1 MSGQRLGSNA
11 IIGDFYLRLEQAL
24 ATSWAPAVAMAVNS
38 DQESEEYAWLGMAPK
53 MREWVGGRQAKGL
66 RDNGIT
72 IRNKTFE
79 STLDIPIDWIRR
91 DKTGQI
97 LVRVNDLADRVA
109 AHPMSLLSTLMING
123 EATDCYDGQYFFDT
137 DHAEGDSGSQS
148 NDITVDIS
156 AVPVSNHGSITAP
169 SVGEMAAAIQSG
181 IQQILGFKDDTGE
194 PMNELA
200 REFLIMVPSTM
211 LNVALAAT
219 SSAFIDSG
227 DTNSLAAQQF
237 FRTRV
242 IPNVRLNSSW
252 TDRFAIFRTDGS
264 AKPFI
269 HQVEQNVMM
278 DVIGEG
284 SEHAFKH
291 NAYQYGV
298 KTIEN
303 VGYGF
308 WQMATLV
315 TLV

>member
-24 ATSWAPAVAMAVNS
+24 ATSWSPAIAMEINS
-38 DQESEEYAWLGMAPK
+38 DQESEEYAWLGMAPA

-79 STLDIPIDWIRR
+79 STLDIPIDWLRR

-97 LVRVNDLADRVA
+97 MVRVNDMADRVA
-109 AHPMSLLSTLMING
+109 AHPMSLLSTLMIAG
-123 EATDCYDGQYFFDT
+123 AATPCYDGEYFFDT
-137 DHAEGDSGSQS
+137 DHAEGSSGSQS

-156 AVPVSNHGSITAP
+156 AVPVGNHGSVTAP
-169 SVGEMAAAIQSG
+169 SVGEMAASIQNG
-181 IQQILGFKDDTGE
+181 IQQLLGIKDDVGE

-200 REFLIMVPSTM
+200 REFLIMVPSTL

-219 SSAFIDSG
+219 SSAFIDNG

-242 IPNVRLNSSW
+242 VPNVRLNASW
-252 TDRFAIFRTDGS
+252 SDRFAIFRTDGS

-269 HQVEQNVMM
+269 HQVEENVRMAVL
-278 DVIGEG
+278 DEG
-284 SEHAFKH
+284 SEHAFK
-291 NAYQYGV
+291 NRSLQYGV
-298 KTIEN
+298 SKIEN
-303 VGYGF
+303 VGFGF
-308 WQMATLV
+308 WQMACLV
-315 TLV
+315 TMV